1 MNVVEYSV
9 GFFFFIVLYF
19 LFFFFFQLSCFVNEA
34 YMKASTVKMLL
45 NLKLLILLEQKISL
59 ALIMY
64 EAMKRWAGL

>member
-1 MNVVEYSV
+1 
-9 GFFFFIVLYF
+9 
-19 LFFFFFQLSCFVNEA
+19 
-34 YMKASTVKMLL
+34 MKASTVKMLL